1 METSTFVSLITRWK
15 QNWEAGIFYAKY
27 NEDWEIKTRDAA
39 KSIMSSMKNSVN
51 NIKVDEGVNGA
62 ASDDLKIDV
71 ASMSRANQLSKGAGI
86 NSGDLE
92 RQLQRQLQ
100 QEEGRSAELQR
111 KLAKLQEDFLALA
124 GKNSAAGKMENERL
138 TKAEEEARN
147 LRHTNEE
154 LRRKLH
160 SQEQMW
166 Q

>member
-1 METSTFVSLITRWK
+1 MSRETAQEYKDFAT
-15 QNWEAGIFYAKY
+15 EAGIFYAKY

-100 QEEGRSAELQR
+100 QEEGRSAEL
-111 KLAKLQEDFLALA
+111 
-124 GKNSAAGKMENERL
+124 
-138 TKAEEEARN
+138 
-147 LRHTNEE
+147 
-154 LRRKLH
+154 
-160 SQEQMW
+160 
-166 Q
+166 